1 MTIRQLVVLGLVAAA
16 PAVARADTVPTTG
29 VVLDPD
35 QAGDLLST
43 PSRETEGASR
53 LGGPEIMN
61 SPHASFGVGQ
71 SPDQPSRMSLRQTA
85 TGAPTVSGPQARANA
100 ADMHA
105 DRRAAAA
112 EAAGISAL
120 TPEQIAANAANAQA
134 AGVTA
139 AVAQAA
145 TSQNARSGAGTASPE
160 TDGAPATLPDQT
172 GAPTNRDS
180 ATPTDDGRTPGST
193 AAPGAASAPA
203 ARTTGPD
210 VMPPD
215 DASPDSSS
223 PANPVDGA
231 TPPPPSA
238 PNGEPMDA
246 TPPSGGA
253 SPVDEGG
260 GGRP

>member
-1 MTIRQLVVLGLVAAA
+1 MVVLGLVVVA
-16 PAVARADTVPTTG
+16 PAVARADQLPATG
-29 VVLDPD
+29 VVVDAD
-35 QAGDLLST
+35 QQGDLLAT
-43 PSRETEGASR
+43 PSQQTQGAAR

-61 SPHASFGVGQ
+61 PPHDSFGVGQ
-71 SPDQPSRMSLRQTA
+71 SPDQPSRMNLRQPA

-100 ADMHA
+100 AAVHA
-105 DRRAAAA
+105 DRQASA
-112 EAAGISAL
+112 EEAVGISTL
-120 TPEQIAANAANAQA
+120 TPEQIASDAATAQA
-134 AGVTA
+134 AGVAA

-145 TSQNARSGAGTASPE
+145 TSQNAGSSGGAASPQS
-160 TDGAPATLPDQT
+160 DAPPAALPDQT

-180 ATPTDDGRTPGST
+180 ATPTDDGRSPGST
-193 AAPGAASAPA
+193 AAPGATSTPGT
-203 ARTTGPD
+203 RTTAPD

-215 DASPDSSS
+215 DTSANPSN
-223 PANPVDGA
+223 PAHPVDGA

-260 GGRP
+260 GRP